1 MTQEPGGQPDGHLA
15 PGPLPARSA
24 AEANLYLD
32 LHPCE
37 CGTPRQRDRQELR
50 QGENGAATSVYEGTC
65 PGCGLEWS
73 VAFSLPVA
81 PAPPGRIGGEAPS
94 RIIDPGEWLL
104 LSDQDAG
111 VPAGEAPLSPADR
124 ARLGRAADEA
134 DEAAKFIPDGHDR
147 VPDDAFTTTLG
158 QSMRD
163 TFPGRFTITDLR
175 GRAQLYRAGAQQD
188 QGRRPRGRA
197 S

>member
-1 MTQEPGGQPDGHLA
+1 MTQDPGGQQDGRRPRA
-15 PGPLPARSA
+15 ALPARSP

-37 CGTPRQRDRQELR
+37 CGTPRTRERQELR
-50 QGENGAATSVYEGTC
+50 EGEGGGVTSVYAGTC
-65 PGCGLEWS
+65 PGCGQEWS
-73 VAFSLPVA
+73 IAFSLPD
-81 PAPPGRIGGEAPS
+81 APPPAGHIGGPAPS

-111 VPAGEAPLSPADR
+111 IPAGEELLSPADR

-134 DEAAKFIPDGHDR
+134 DEAAKFIPAGHDR

-163 TFPGRFTITDLR
+163 AFPGRFTVTDLR

-188 QGRRPRGRA
+188 PGRRPRRKA